1 MGWGRVGT
9 THWHK
14 ETLGVMD
21 TFIILIVV
29 MISWVYRDGKMYSLF
44 YVSYISVKLFNK
56 YWVEKP
62 EQTFWLT
69 QYF

>member
-1 MGWGRVGT
+1 MGGADT
-9 THWHK
+9 TQGHK

-21 TFIILIVV
+21 MFIILIVV
-29 MISWVYRDGKMYSLF
+29 MISWVYTDGKMYSLF
-44 YVSYISVKLFNK
+44 YVSYISVKLLNK